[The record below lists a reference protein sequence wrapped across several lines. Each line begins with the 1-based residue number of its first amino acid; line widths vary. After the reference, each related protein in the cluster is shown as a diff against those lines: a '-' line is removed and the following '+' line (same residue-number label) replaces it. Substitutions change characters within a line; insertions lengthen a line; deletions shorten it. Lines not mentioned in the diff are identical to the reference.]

1 MADVSFPVPE
11 GFQAPENIKE
21 GQEFDFMARGYYK
34 GKDMYLTQV
43 EGNQIGE
50 AAEPPPEAEAEQAA
64 EQSSGQPEVEMG
76 MVDAVEKGMRQKK

>member
-34 GKDMYLTQV
+34 GKDMFLTQV

-50 AAEPPPEAEAEQAA
+50 AAEPPPEAEAEQSA

>member
-1 MADVSFPVPE
+1 MAEFSFPVPE

-34 GKDMYLTQV
+34 GKDMFLTQV

-50 AAEPPPEAEAEQAA
+50 AAEPAPEAEQGAEEA
-64 EQSSGQPEVEMG
+64 SPEMG
-76 MVDAVEKGMRQKK
+76 MVDAVEMGMSPKK